1 MPDKVRSV
9 DEMVADMKKAVEEPA
24 GSGSSAKHRQHVAQ
38 AIEKLISSQI
48 IDGKLRYIEDGTGS
62 KPTKGT
68 APALLPTHEI
78 EREHERKHPESYHG
92 ESPGKSAGAR
102 A

>member
-38 AIEKLISSQI
+38 AIEKLITSQI
-48 IDGKLRYIEDGTGS
+48 VDCIKDVMMMNGAGVVVIQNSVNSLETLRHTLH
-62 KPTKGT
+62 T
-68 APALLPTHEI
+68 
-78 EREHERKHPESYHG
+78 
-92 ESPGKSAGAR
+92 
-102 A
+102 